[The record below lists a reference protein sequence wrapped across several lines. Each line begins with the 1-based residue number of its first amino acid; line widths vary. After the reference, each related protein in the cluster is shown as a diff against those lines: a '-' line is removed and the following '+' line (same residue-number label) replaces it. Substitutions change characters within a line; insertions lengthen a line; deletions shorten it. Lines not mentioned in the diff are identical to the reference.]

1 MGDVDDPSEVAMLAR
16 LCIQWGAGEAQAVV
30 MARQLL
36 KRAGQLAA
44 KRGTAREEELRYLL
58 ELVVAGRS
66 GGSVEDRL
74 RSQNLGETD

>member
-1 MGDVDDPSEVAMLAR
+1 MGDVDDQSEVAMLAR
-16 LCIQWGAGEAQAVV
+16 LCSQWGAGETQSVV

-44 KRGTAREEELRYLL
+44 ERGTAREEELRYLL
-58 ELVVAGRS
+58 ELVVAGRT

-74 RSQNLGETD
+74 RPRTQGDPD